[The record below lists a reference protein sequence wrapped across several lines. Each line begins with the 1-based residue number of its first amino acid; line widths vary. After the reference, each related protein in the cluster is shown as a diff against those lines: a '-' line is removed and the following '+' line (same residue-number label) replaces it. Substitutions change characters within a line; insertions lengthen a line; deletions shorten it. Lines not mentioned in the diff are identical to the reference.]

1 MKVSVFIPCCVD
13 QFSANTGFNII
24 KLLKDMELDVDYPLE
39 QTCCGRIAYYEGDKE
54 TAKKLGEMLLD
65 NFEHSD
71 FIVGCS
77 SLCTTYMKRC
87 FGKLFH
93 NSGYHYNYSK
103 FITKLYDFSDFVVN
117 VLKIQSIDNAAFPH
131 KVAFIDD
138 VSSYNESG
146 LYSEPRT
153 LLSNVEGL
161 ELIKLDN
168 ELISCGYN
176 ELFASHF
183 EPISTELA
191 RRKVQDAIDKGVE
204 YITSTDMGC
213 LLHLQSYINKA
224 KLPIKCKHIVDI
236 LASNEQ

>member
-1 MKVSVFIPCCVD
+1 MKISVFIPCCVD
-13 QFSANTGFNII
+13 QFSANTGFNLIN
-24 KLLKDMELDVDYPLE
+24 LLKNMELDVDYPPE

-54 TAKKLGEMLLD
+54 TAKRLGEMLMD

-87 FGKLFH
+87 YGKLFH
-93 NSGYHYNYSK
+93 NSGYHYAYSG
-103 FITKLYDFSDFVVN
+103 FINKLYDFSDFVVN
-117 VLKIQSIDNAAFPH
+117 VLKIQSIDNAVFAH

-138 VSSYNESG
+138 VSSYNETG
-146 LYSEPRT
+146 LYSQPRT

-168 ELISCGYN
+168 ELLSCGHN
-176 ELFASHF
+176 EQFASTF

-191 RRKVQDAIDKGVE
+191 RRKVQDAIDKGAE

-236 LASNEQ
+236 LATNEQ

>member
-13 QFSANTGFNII
+13 QFAATTAFNLID
-24 KLLKDMELDVDYPLE
+24 LLKKLKMEVNYPTE
-39 QTCCGRIAYYEGDKE
+39 QTCCGRIAYHEGDKE
-54 TAKKLGEMLLD
+54 TAKQLAEMFMGHFD
-65 NFEHSD
+65 KAD
-71 FIVGCS
+71 YIVGCS
-77 SLCTTYMKRC
+77 SSCTTYMKHC
-87 FGKLFH
+87 YSNLFH
-93 NSGYHYNYSK
+93 NSAFHNTYLP
-103 FITKLYDFSDFVVN
+103 FINKIYDITEFIVN
-117 VLKIQSIDNAAFPH
+117 VLKIQSTGAVFPH

-138 VSSYNESG
+138 ISTLNDSNI
-146 LYSEPRT
+146 YSEPRT

-168 ELISCGYN
+168 ELLSCGYN
-176 ELFASHF
+176 EQFASTF

-191 RRKVQDAIDKGVE
+191 RRKVQNAIDKGAE